1 MVRFNPCL
9 QLSYLFHKFTR
20 NSVFMDTKR
29 IAILVTKGNGER
41 APFDVQKLIDSLD
54 RSGASES
61 DIQFIINEVGQQLV
75 DGISTHKVYQ
85 LAYAILRKKSHRAAG
100 KYRLKKAIFEL
111 GPTGYPF
118 ERFVGELLKN
128 QGYKVEV
135 GKIVQGHCVQ
145 HEVDVVAEKD
155 NQKFMIECKFHQQ
168 PNRKSDVKVSL
179 YIHSRFL
186 DVEKEWKKKEEGLLN
201 FHQGWIV
208 TNTRFTEDAIQFGK
222 CSGLN
227 MISWDYPVSGSLKE
241 RIDKSGLHP
250 ITALQTITKKEKQAL
265 LEMDR
270 VLCRNITKDDLITI
284 GIRENK
290 IKKVLKEI
298 EEIIRNN

>member
-1 MVRFNPCL
+1 MENNTI
-9 QLSYLFHKFTR
+9 HI
-20 NSVFMDTKR
+20 TKR
-29 IAILVTKGNGER
+29 NGEKV
-41 APFDVQKLIDSLD
+41 AFDVQKLINSLD
-54 RSGASES
+54 RSGVAEEE
-61 DIQFIINEVGQQLV
+61 IERIINEVGQNLV
-75 DGISTHKVYQ
+75 DGMSTHKVYQ
-85 LAYAILRKKSHRAAG
+85 MAYSILRKKSYRAAG

-128 QGYKVEV
+128 QGYQVEV

-186 DVEKEWKKKEEGLLN
+186 DVEKEWKKKEEGHLN

-208 TNTRFTEDAIQFGK
+208 TNTRFTEDAVQFGK
-222 CSGLN
+222 CAGLN
-227 MISWDYPVSGSLKE
+227 MISWDYPASGNLKDW
-241 RIDKSGLHP
+241 IDKSGLHP
-250 ITALQTITKKEKQAL
+250 ITALQTLNKKEKQAL
-265 LEMDR
+265 LENNK
-270 VLCRNITKDDLITI
+270 VLCRDISKDDLMTI
-284 GIRENK
+284 GIKVNRIN
-290 IKKVLKEI
+290 KVLSEV
-298 EEIIRNN
+298 EEIIRNE

>member
-1 MVRFNPCL
+1 ME
-9 QLSYLFHKFTR
+9 
-20 NSVFMDTKR
+20 TKG
-29 IAILVTKGNGER
+29 ISILVTKGNGEK
-41 APFDVQKLIDSLD
+41 APFDVQKLINSLS
-54 RSGASES
+54 RTGASSE
-61 DIQFIINEVGQQLV
+61 IIEKVINQVGQNLV

-85 LAYAILRKKSHRAAG
+85 MAYSILRKKSHRAAG

-128 QGYKVEV
+128 QGYQVEV

-186 DVEKEWKKKEEGLLN
+186 DVEKEWKKKEAGDLK

-208 TNTRFTEDAIQFGK
+208 TNTRFTADAIQFGT
-222 CSGLN
+222 CAGLN
-227 MISWDYPVSGSLKE
+227 MISWDYPDSGNLKE

-265 LEMDR
+265 LEHDL
-270 VLCRNITKDDLITI
+270 VLCRNLNREMLLEI
-284 GIRENK
+284 GIKEVK
-290 IKKVLKEI
+290 IKRILKEAD
-298 EEIIRNN
+298 ELLRSE

>member
-1 MVRFNPCL
+1 ME
-9 QLSYLFHKFTR
+9 LSTIHI
-20 NSVFMDTKR
+20 TKR
-29 IAILVTKGNGER
+29 NGEKTL
-41 APFDVQKLIDSLD
+41 FNVQKLIDSLN
-54 RSGASES
+54 RTGASIE
-61 DIQFIINEVGQQLV
+61 IIEQVINEVGQNLV
-75 DGISTHKVYQ
+75 DGMSTHKVYQ
-85 LAYAILRKKSHRAAG
+85 MAYAILRKKSHRVAG

-128 QGYKVEV
+128 QGYNIEV

-155 NQKFMIECKFHQQ
+155 NRKFMIECKFHQQ
-168 PNRKSDVKVSL
+168 PNRKTDVKVSL

-186 DVEKEWKKKEEGLLN
+186 DVEKEWKKKEEGHLN

-208 TNTRFTEDAIQFGK
+208 TNTRFTDDAIQFGK
-222 CSGLN
+222 CAGLN
-227 MISWDYPVSGSLKE
+227 MISWDYPASGSLRE
-241 RIDKSGLHP
+241 RIDLSGLHP
-250 ITALQTITKKEKQAL
+250 ITALQTITKKEKQTL

-270 VLCRNITKDDLITI
+270 VLCRNITKDDLMTI

-290 IKKVLKEI
+290 IKKVLKEV